1 MLRRVDHES
10 DESLYGL
17 MMNALVSEDDEGRD
31 KLRKATENGKYVTT
45 RGFPNWV
52 TKKTLSSVMSA
63 LRTHVKPGEV
73 KHLINQRSRKRKR
86 FRK

>member
-1 MLRRVDHES
+1 
-10 DESLYGL
+10 
-17 MMNALVSEDDEGRD
+17 MNALVSEDDEGRD

-52 TKKTLSSVMSA
+52 TKKTMSSMRPA
-63 LRTHVKPGEV
+63 LQAQVKPGEV

-86 FRK
+86 NSPNCYFLAGL